1 MASAQ
6 QAGCPRDR
14 GGPRHGLRRDSLLR
28 EVEVTRERL
37 GVETIDLY
45 QIHWPVPEE
54 EIEEGWSTLAELK
67 ERGVVRHI
75 GVSNFNA
82 RQLRRAQAIAP
93 VETLQPP
100 YSLIDRRIEVEILP
114 VAEREGIGMI
124 VYSPM
129 ASGLLSGAMTRERIA
144 ALPADDW
151 RRRSEEF
158 REPQLTQHLELVE
171 RLRLV
176 AARHD
181 TTPGA
186 VAVAW
191 TLRNPAV
198 NGAIVGFRRPE
209 QVDPIVAAA
218 NLTLDKQDIAT
229 ILWRK

>member
-1 MASAQ
+1 MEGS
-6 QAGCPRDR
+6 
-14 GGPRHGLRRDSLLR
+14 
-28 EVEVTRERL
+28 RERL
-37 GVETIDLY
+37 GVDAIDLY
-45 QIHWPVPEE
+45 QIHWPVPDE

-82 RQLRRAQAIAP
+82 GQLRRAQAIAP

-100 YSLIDRRIEVEILP
+100 YSLIDRRIEVELLP

-151 RRRSEEF
+151 RRGRTL
-158 REPQLTQHLELVE
+158 REPQLTQHLALVE
-171 RLRLV
+171 RLGRV
-176 AARHD
+176 AARHA
-181 TTPGA
+181 TTAGA

-198 NGAIVGFRRPE
+198 NGAIAGFRRPE

-218 NLTLDKQDIAT
+218 NLELNDDDVAEIESSA
-229 ILWRK
+229 

>member
-1 MASAQ
+1 
-6 QAGCPRDR
+6 
-14 GGPRHGLRRDSLLR
+14 
-28 EVEVTRERL
+28 VEGSRERL
-37 GVETIDLY
+37 GIEAIDLY
-45 QIHWPVPEE
+45 QIHWPVPDE

-82 RQLRRAQAIAP
+82 KQLRRAQAIAP

-100 YSLIDRRIEVEILP
+100 YSLIDRRIEVELLP
-114 VAEREGIGMI
+114 IAEQEGIGMI

-151 RRRSEEF
+151 RQRSEEF
-158 REPQLTQHLELVE
+158 REPQLTKHLELVE
-171 RLRLV
+171 RLRRV

-198 NGAIVGFRRPE
+198 NGAIAGFRRPE

-218 NLTLDKQDIAT
+218 NLTLDKHDIAT
-229 ILWRK
+229 ILRRK

>member
-1 MASAQ
+1 M
-6 QAGCPRDR
+6 
-14 GGPRHGLRRDSLLR
+14 
-28 EVEVTRERL
+28 
-37 GVETIDLY
+37 
-45 QIHWPVPEE
+45 
-54 EIEEGWSTLAELK
+54 
-67 ERGVVRHI
+67 VRHI

-100 YSLIDRRIEVEILP
+100 YSLIDRRIEVELLP

-171 RLRLV
+171 RLRRV
-176 AARHD
+176 AARYD

-198 NGAIVGFRRPE
+198 NGAIAGFRRPE
-209 QVDPIVAAA
+209 QVDPIVGAA

-229 ILWRK
+229 ILRRK

>member
-1 MASAQ
+1 MEGS
-6 QAGCPRDR
+6 
-14 GGPRHGLRRDSLLR
+14 
-28 EVEVTRERL
+28 RERL
-37 GVETIDLY
+37 GVEAIDLY
-45 QIHWPVPEE
+45 QIHWPVPDE

-100 YSLIDRRIEVEILP
+100 YSLIDRRIEVELLP

-151 RRRSEEF
+151 RRHSEQF

-171 RLRLV
+171 RLRRV

-198 NGAIVGFRRPE
+198 NGAIAGFRRPE

-218 NLTLDKQDIAT
+218 NLVLDKHDIAT
-229 ILWRK
+229 ILRRK